1 MEIKVIGSGSSGN
14 CYLIDDGRTAL
25 LLDAGVPFSAVQQA
39 MDFDTGAIR
48 GCLITHRHGDHAKA
62 GKQLAK
68 RGIKVY
74 GNTNTAVDIG
84 KGACVLQPRIAYGID
99 TFTILPFEVEH
110 DVPCFGY
117 RIDSLVTGER
127 LVYIT
132 DAAGFRFSIKGAT
145 HLLVECNHSHK
156 KIMERVR
163 AGEMNAMLGYRV
175 LNTHMSIEK
184 FSGYLVDGHI
194 DVERL
199 SEVMLIHL
207 SDGNSDAEDFRQRVQ
222 ELVPEANVTVW

>member
-1 MEIKVIGSGSSGN
+1 MIGSGSSGN
-14 CYLIDDGRTAL
+14 CYLINDGKTAL

-163 AGEMNAMLGYRV
+163 AGEMNAMLGKGRSMDLLDPVAMRMLPV
-175 LNTHMSIEK
+175 LDLPYGDEL
-184 FSGYLVDGHI
+184 SGTICEDE
-194 DVERL
+194 DEN
-199 SEVMLIHL
+199 SEDENIYND
-207 SDGNSDAEDFRQRVQ
+207 SFWA
-222 ELVPEANVTVW
+222 

>member
-14 CYLIDDGRTAL
+14 CYLINDGKTAL

-84 KGACVLQPRIAYGID
+84 KGACVLQPGIAYGID
-99 TFTILPFEVEH
+99 TFTIVPFEVEH

-127 LVYIT
+127 LIYIT
-132 DAAGFRFSIKGAT
+132 DSAGFRYVLKGAT
-145 HLLVECNHSHK
+145 HLLVECNHSYK
-156 KIMERVR
+156 KLLERVR
-163 AGEMNAMLGYRV
+163 AGEINAMLSYRIRT
-175 LNTHMSIEK
+175 THMSIELLT
-184 FSGYLVDGHI
+184 SYLVDGHI
-194 DVERL
+194 RVEKLR
-199 SEVMLIHL
+199 EVMLIHL

>member
-1 MEIKVIGSGSSGN
+1 MIGSGSSGN
-14 CYLIDDGRTAL
+14 CYLINDGRTAL

-48 GCLITHRHGDHAKA
+48 GCLITHQHGDHAKA

-68 RGIKVY
+68 RGIKLY
-74 GNTNTAVDIG
+74 ANANTAVMIG
-84 KGACVLQPRIAYGID
+84 KGACVLQPRVAYGID

-132 DAAGFRFSIKGAT
+132 DAAGFRFSIRGAT
-145 HLLVECNHSHK
+145 HLLMECNHSHRQL
-156 KIMERVR
+156 IENVR
-163 AGEMNAMLGYRV
+163 NGKVDAALASRISR
-175 LNTHMSIEK
+175 THMS
-184 FSGYLVDGHI
+184 L
-194 DVERL
+194 ERL
-199 SEVMLIHL
+199 AAYLTDWHIHTEAVKKIMLIHL
-207 SDGNSDAEDFRQRVQ
+207 SDINANADEMIETISRGTDAEVVVVVCR
-222 ELVPEANVTVW
+222 